1 MIISRAIAKLILG
14 DAEGNRKAGRSA
26 DKCKEHKFKMRYIKR
41 LTKDTIKLLKRIYKQ
56 SKYYQVRQRSHCI
69 LLSHERYKISELMAI
84 FKVSRNTIY
93 NWLNNWDSLGLVG
106 LYNREGRGRKKLFD
120 PRQQEIIKTWVK
132 ENPKKLTIVQEKIK
146 KEWGIVASKDT
157 IKRIVKCLGMKW
169 KRIRNIVASQPDP
182 QLYENKKQLLERL
195 KKLSDL
201 GFLDL
206 RYLDE
211 SGFCLTPY
219 VPYGWQ
225 DKSSVEGFKSNKS
238 KRLNVI
244 GLLNRNNDLE
254 SYIFETKITSEI
266 VIKFLDNYV
275 KKIKKLT
282 VVVIDNA
289 PIHTS
294 KAFKKKI
301 AEWKQKNLEIFWLP
315 TYSPQLNLI
324 ETLWRFMKYEWI
336 EKEAYLSWKNLVE
349 YVETVLKDFGTKYTI
364 NFA

>member
-1 MIISRAIAKLILG
+1 
-14 DAEGNRKAGRSA
+14 
-26 DKCKEHKFKMRYIKR
+26 MRYIKG
-41 LTKDTIKLLKRIYKQ
+41 LTKDTIKLLKRIYKE

-69 LLSHERYKISELMAI
+69 LLSYEKYKISELMTI
-84 FKVSRNTIY
+84 FQVSRNTVY
-93 NWLNNWDSLGLVG
+93 NWLNNWEDLGLVG

-120 PRQQEIIKTWVK
+120 PLQQERIKAWVK
-132 ENPKKLTIVQEKIK
+132 ETPKKLTIVQEKIQ
-146 KEWGIVASKDT
+146 KEWDIVASKDT
-157 IKRIVKCLGMKW
+157 IKRVVKCLGMKW
-169 KRIRNIVASQPDP
+169 KRIRNLVAGEPDP
-182 QLYENKKQLLERL
+182 ELYENKKQIINAL

-219 VPYGWQ
+219 VPYAWQ
-225 DKSSVEGFKSNKS
+225 DKSEISGFKTKKS

-254 SYIFETKITSEI
+254 SYIFETKITSDI

-275 KKIKKLT
+275 QKIDKLT

-289 PIHTS
+289 PIHRS
-294 KAFKKKI
+294 KAFQKKI
-301 AEWKQKNLEIFWLP
+301 AEWQQKKLEILWLP

-336 EKEAYLSWKNLVE
+336 EQEAYESWKNLVE
-349 YVETVLKDFGTKYTI
+349 YVEKVLKDFGTKYTI

>member
-1 MIISRAIAKLILG
+1 
-14 DAEGNRKAGRSA
+14 
-26 DKCKEHKFKMRYIKR
+26 MRYIKG
-41 LTKDTIKLLKRIYKQ
+41 LTKDTIKLLKRIYKE

-69 LLSHERYKISELMAI
+69 LLSYEKYKISELMTI
-84 FKVSRNTIY
+84 FQVSRNTVY
-93 NWLNNWDSLGLVG
+93 NWLNNWEDLGLVG
-106 LYNREGRGRKKLFD
+106 LYNREGRDRKKLFD
-120 PRQQEIIKTWVK
+120 PLQQERIKAWVK
-132 ENPKKLTIVQEKIK
+132 ETPKKLTIVQEKIQ
-146 KEWGIVASKDT
+146 KEWDIVASKDT
-157 IKRIVKCLGMKW
+157 IKRVVKCLGMKW
-169 KRIRNIVASQPDP
+169 KRIRNLVAGEPAP
-182 QLYENKKQLLERL
+182 ELYENKKQIIDAL

-211 SGFCLTPY
+211 RGFCLTPY
-219 VPYGWQ
+219 VHYGWP
-225 DKSSVEGFKSNKS
+225 DKSEISGFKTKKS

-254 SYIFETKITSEI
+254 SYIFETKITSDI

-275 KKIKKLT
+275 QKIDKLT

-289 PIHTS
+289 PIHRS
-294 KAFKKKI
+294 KAFPKKI
-301 AEWKQKNLEIFWLP
+301 AEWQQKKLEILWLP

-336 EKEAYLSWKNLVE
+336 EKEAYESWKNLVE
-349 YVETVLKDFGTKYTI
+349 YVEKVLKDFGTKYTI

>member
-1 MIISRAIAKLILG
+1 
-14 DAEGNRKAGRSA
+14 
-26 DKCKEHKFKMRYIKR
+26 MRYIKG
-41 LTKDTIKLLKRIYKQ
+41 LTKDTAKLLKRIYKE
-56 SKYYQVRQRSHCI
+56 SKYYQVRQRAHCI
-69 LLSHERYKISELMAI
+69 LLSYQKYKISELMTI
-84 FKVSRNTIY
+84 FQVSRNTIY
-93 NWLNNWDSLGLVG
+93 NWLNNWEDLGLVG

-120 PRQQEIIKTWVK
+120 PLQQEKIKAWVK
-132 ENPKKLTIVQEKIK
+132 ENPKKLTIVQEKIQN
-146 KEWGIVASKDT
+146 EWDILASKDT
-157 IKRIVKCLGMKW
+157 IKRVVKCLGMKW
-169 KRIRNIVASQPDP
+169 KRIRNRVGGEPDP
-182 QLYENKKQLLERL
+182 ELYENKKQILQAL

-225 DKSSVEGFKSNKS
+225 DKSEISGFKTKKS

-254 SYIFETKITSEI
+254 SYIFETKITSDI

-275 KKIKKLT
+275 QKIDKLT

-289 PIHTS
+289 PIHRS
-294 KAFKKKI
+294 KVFQKKI
-301 AEWKQKNLEIFWLP
+301 AEWQQKKLEILWLP

-336 EKEAYLSWKNLVE
+336 EQEAYESWKNLVE
-349 YVETVLKDFGTKYTI
+349 YVEKVLKDFGTKYTI